1 MSQYLQSVF
10 TSLRNEMVFGVELK
24 SPHSGIQVTS
34 REASMR
40 VTLTVMTP
48 MLVSPQVAQD
58 FSCRLWLW
66 RGTTPSVYSQAM
78 LHTGSDST
86 TVQIIEVVYEEL
98 VGWIVEEFSFR
109 STCFGGSRNEIYKQW
124 LWSYKHI
131 TEWCV
136 LHIFF
141 THHSLE
147 HLNKNKCTVCVT
159 TYSVN
164 SVYMTDL
171 VNITKAFQQIWYL
184 FDMWG
189 DEFGQAAT
197 TGLLNF
203 LPLRRKIKT
212 LKYCVEAVSNDVKM

>member
-1 MSQYLQSVF
+1 MSKKNSVSALKISKKASSNFSRHLHIYIHKYVFSMSQYLQYVF

-136 LHIFF
+136 LHIFL
-141 THHSLE
+141 HIIHW
-147 HLNKNKCTVCVT
+147 
-159 TYSVN
+159 
-164 SVYMTDL
+164 
-171 VNITKAFQQIWYL
+171 NI
-184 FDMWG
+184 
-189 DEFGQAAT
+189 
-197 TGLLNF
+197 
-203 LPLRRKIKT
+203 
-212 LKYCVEAVSNDVKM
+212 